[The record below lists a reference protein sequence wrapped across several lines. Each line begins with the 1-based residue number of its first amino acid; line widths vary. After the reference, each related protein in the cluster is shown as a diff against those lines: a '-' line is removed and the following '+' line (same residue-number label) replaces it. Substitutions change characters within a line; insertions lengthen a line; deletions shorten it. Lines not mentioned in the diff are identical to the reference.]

1 MLRQYETGTTDTVK
15 VFSGLEVEHTPA
27 FGKQT
32 LFLATNELTFDQIQE
47 LAVKVNAEAIY
58 YGANRTFMHNIGTQV
73 AQMMKFL
80 DMGYYVTIDYQYNL
94 HNEVKK
100 RFSSVWNR
108 EKFIPFCSVIFE
120 NSEEDNNLC
129 IKVDDIDFNK
139 TNPGVWT
146 MSMNHFKQT
155 SGFTSWNNYKKD
167 KPMEDDKWLMRIPH
181 TSNEKKH

>member
-73 AQMMKFL
+73 AQMIE
-80 DMGYYVTIDYQYNL
+80 TIVLLLVQINTHPPPSGREAVIKSAASAASPEGFQAVIKSAASAASL
-94 HNEVKK
+94 AAKK
-100 RFSSVWNR
+100 S
-108 EKFIPFCSVIFE
+108 
-120 NSEEDNNLC
+120 
-129 IKVDDIDFNK
+129 
-139 TNPGVWT
+139 
-146 MSMNHFKQT
+146 
-155 SGFTSWNNYKKD
+155 
-167 KPMEDDKWLMRIPH
+167 
-181 TSNEKKH
+181 

>member
-1 MLRQYETGTTDTVK
+1 MLRQYDTGTTDTGK

-108 EKFIPFCSVIFE
+108 EKFIPFCFLFIE
-120 NSEEDNNLC
+120 GLKSEPVLDINELKSMGLSDK
-129 IKVDDIDFNK
+129 IKVGEID
-139 TNPGVWT
+139 GYV
-146 MSMNHFKQT
+146 
-155 SGFTSWNNYKKD
+155 
-167 KPMEDDKWLMRIPH
+167 
-181 TSNEKKH
+181 